1 MLPRFSKYRLRQSF
15 PGFGAG
21 RWRADR
27 RQLFCGLPSRGFDS
41 RPLAYQMMM
50 IRRRMF
56 GKPRK
61 ADEQQKQHEQNE
73 DPQFNGRVP
82 AHLDPLYPFA

>member
-1 MLPRFSKYRLRQSF
+1 
-15 PGFGAG
+15 
-21 RWRADR
+21 
-27 RQLFCGLPSRGFDS
+27 
-41 RPLAYQMMM
+41 MM

-73 DPQFNGRVP
+73 DPQFKDVFPRTLIRCTRLREP
-82 AHLDPLYPFA
+82 R